1 MKHDVNET
9 RRYFREAAYAHARR
23 NFYAFYRLGF
33 PALAPEASFS
43 SSPHYRVLAQALE
56 KVATGETRRL
66 LIAVPPRHG
75 KSILASVALPAWILG
90 RDPTRKIICA
100 SYGEQLSKD
109 FSNRFRDLLWSP
121 QFQSLF
127 PDTRIDAGGASLSE
141 VRTSA
146 KGYRLATTVD
156 GPATGKGAHFAF
168 VDDPIKAAEATSEVV
183 RNSVY
188 DWFKGSLMTRFDK
201 PAEGAMVVVQQRLHQ
216 DDLIGRLRDEGG
228 WEFLEMPGECMQ
240 RQTFDLGD
248 GETWDFEPGDLLFP
262 ERFDRAA
269 LKQMFWD
276 LGEAAYN
283 AQILQRPGASG
294 GTLFKLKHFPR
305 YETLPA
311 RFEAIVQSWDPAI
324 VDNETAVFTV
334 CTTWGIVGRRLY
346 LVNVFRKRLDFYKIE
361 PAMLS
366 MKQKYNAGFV
376 ILEVSGVGKAIGNS
390 LLKRQGI
397 HEWFL
402 WTEPR
407 LGKVERALAQT
418 PKIERKY
425 VYLPVEADWL
435 ETFEAEIA
443 AFPLSKFADQVDSMV
458 HFLHALD
465 ASNRLTVRLSAFP
478 ERPKAVN

>member
-1 MKHDVNET
+1 
-9 RRYFREAAYAHARR
+9 
-23 NFYAFYRLGF
+23 
-33 PALAPEASFS
+33 
-43 SSPHYRVLAQALE
+43 
-56 KVATGETRRL
+56 
-66 LIAVPPRHG
+66 
-75 KSILASVALPAWILG
+75 
-90 RDPTRKIICA
+90 
-100 SYGEQLSKD
+100 
-109 FSNRFRDLLWSP
+109 
-121 QFQSLF
+121 
-127 PDTRIDAGGASLSE
+127 
-141 VRTSA
+141 
-146 KGYRLATTVD
+146 LATTVD

-168 VDDPIKAAEATSEVV
+168 VDDPIKASEATSEVV

-228 WEFLEMPGECMQ
+228 WEYLDMPGECMQ
-240 RQTFDLGD
+240 RRTFDLGD
-248 GETWDFEPGDLLFP
+248 GETWDFKPGDLLFP
-262 ERFDRAA
+262 ERFDRVA

-324 VDNETAVFTV
+324 VDNETAAFTV

-346 LVNVFRKRLDFYKIE
+346 LVNVFRKRLDFFKIE

-366 MKQKYNAGFV
+366 MKQKYGAGFV
-376 ILEVSGVGKAIGNS
+376 TLEVSGVGKAIGNS

-458 HFLHALD
+458 HVLHALD
-465 ASNRLTVRLSAFP
+465 TPNRLTARLSAFP

>member
-1 MKHDVNET
+1 M
-9 RRYFREAAYAHARR
+9 
-23 NFYAFYRLGF
+23 
-33 PALAPEASFS
+33 
-43 SSPHYRVLAQALE
+43 
-56 KVATGETRRL
+56 
-66 LIAVPPRHG
+66 
-75 KSILASVALPAWILG
+75 
-90 RDPTRKIICA
+90 
-100 SYGEQLSKD
+100 
-109 FSNRFRDLLWSP
+109 
-121 QFQSLF
+121 
-127 PDTRIDAGGASLSE
+127 
-141 VRTSA
+141 
-146 KGYRLATTVD
+146 ATTVD

-168 VDDPIKAAEATSEVV
+168 VDDPIKAAEATSETV

-201 PAEGAMVVVQQRLHQ
+201 PAEGAMVVVHQRLHQ

-376 ILEVSGVGKAIGNS
+376 ILEVSGVGKAIGNF

-407 LGKVERALAQT
+407 LGKLERAMAQT

-425 VYLPVEADWL
+425 VYLPMKADWL

-443 AFPLSKFADQVDSMV
+443 AFPLSKFADQVDSMA
-458 HFLHALD
+458 HFLHTLD
-465 ASNRLTVRLSAFP
+465 THNRLTARLSAFP

>member
-9 RRYFREAAYAHARR
+9 RRYFREAAFAHARS

-43 SSPHYRVLAQALE
+43 NSPHYRVLAQALE

-109 FSNRFRDLLWSP
+109 FSNRFRDLLWSR
-121 QFQSLF
+121 QYESVF

-168 VDDPIKAAEATSEVV
+168 VDDPIKASEATSEVV

-228 WEFLEMPGECMQ
+228 WEYLDMPGECMQ
-240 RQTFDLGD
+240 RRTFDLGD
-248 GETWDFEPGDLLFP
+248 GETWDFKPGDLLFP
-262 ERFDRAA
+262 ERFDRVA

-324 VDNETAVFTV
+324 VDNETAAFTV

-346 LVNVFRKRLDFYKIE
+346 LVNVFRKRLDFFKIE

-366 MKQKYNAGFV
+366 MKQKYGAGFV
-376 ILEVSGVGKAIGNS
+376 TLEVSGVGKAIGNS

-418 PKIERKY
+418 PKIERKN

-465 ASNRLTVRLSAFP
+465 TPNRLTARLSAFP